1 MEHWLFV
8 YIRLEFRHFRCANA
22 LAQNGTCAV
31 FLMVGPCSTV
41 PTCAVSIG
49 FLSKS
54 FIMFGT
60 APAMP
65 VVAAVDAV
73 PSKPV
78 EFDGFRIQALVRCLR
93 RAR

>member
-1 MEHWLFV
+1 MVE
-8 YIRLEFRHFRCANA
+8 IPA
-22 LAQNGTCAV
+22 LSLCQSFGTEWHMCR
-31 FLMVGPCSTV
+31 FFDDGSCSTV
-41 PTCAVSIG
+41 HTCAISIG

-73 PSKPV
+73 P
-78 EFDGFRIQALVRCLR
+78 F
-93 RAR
+93 